1 MSIYKHL
8 DAFVEAPAGPPERT
22 SPAGEAL
29 LHHFEGFRHDA
40 YPDPGTGGD
49 PWTIGYG
56 NTRYEDGSRVRPG
69 DRVSRARGAEL
80 FRNILLGFERA
91 VLDAVKVPL
100 TQGQFDALVS
110 LAYNIGSGALRS
122 STLLRVLNAGDYEG
136 AADQFLRWNRG
147 GGRVL
152 PGLTRRREA
161 ERKLFRGESWQH
173 NT

>member
-1 MSIYKHL
+1 MSIYNHL

-22 SPAGEAL
+22 SPTGEAL
-29 LHHFEGFRHDA
+29 LHHFEGFRSEA
-40 YPDPGTGGD
+40 YLDPVNI
-49 PWTIGYG
+49 WTIGYG
-56 NTRYEDGSRVRPG
+56 NTRYEDGTPVRKG
-69 DRVSRARGAEL
+69 DHVTRERGAEL
-80 FRNILLGFERA
+80 FRNILRGFERA

-110 LAYNIGSGALRS
+110 LAYNIGSGAFRS